1 MNPYSMSKP
10 SYGAASGPTNSG
22 PISLVISTVQLA
34 LLMLAPWAFF
44 ATLTWA
50 LMSRW
55 APRVSC
61 SVFTDAS
68 EVHLYHSIR
77 LVVLC
82 FFGSLV
88 VLLMVCAAMCRVQWL
103 RKGGRIGEAEPRY
116 MKKYYSITDLDFY
129 DNVNPA
135 RSFGKEMLDA
145 GRVIFTKGS
154 RLDYHRSFA
163 HLGARGVGNRMWQS
177 AVQDDPEKVVA
188 VHQNGSTFCVVPIIA
203 ANDQALP
210 ATFDFWAAG
219 KDCCG
224 ETGAGFACGA
234 AKSAVARGCLTQQMS
249 LGQQASS
256 RAFALL
262 FYILYDL
269 RDMLPLG
276 LSVMLIAVE
285 EYNYRQAVRF
295 AEVGFHLESVHPLFF
310 EWTANPIGDMSV
322 PREEA
327 FAMYF
332 MTNLVFLLGTFL
344 LVVVGYVCFL
354 RAKN

>member
-55 APRVSC
+55 
-61 SVFTDAS
+61 
-68 EVHLYHSIR
+68 VHLYHSIR

-103 RKGGRIGEAEPRY
+103 RKGGRIGEAEPRLLRAYFWWGGLAVLCLVAFIAGSVVGTMIGDSY

-163 HLGARGVGNRMWQS
+163 
-177 AVQDDPEKVVA
+177 
-188 VHQNGSTFCVVPIIA
+188 HQNGSTFCVVPIIA

-234 AKSAVARGCLTQQMS
+234 AKSAVARGGL
-249 LGQQASS
+249 
-256 RAFALL
+256 RLL
-262 FYILYDL
+262 DPA
-269 RDMLPLG
+269 D
-276 LSVMLIAVE
+276 

>member
-1 MNPYSMSKP
+1 MSKP

-55 APRVSC
+55 
-61 SVFTDAS
+61 
-68 EVHLYHSIR
+68 VHLYHSIR

-103 RKGGRIGEAEPRY
+103 RKGY

-188 VHQNGSTFCVVPIIA
+188 VRFAPLSTTHQNGSTFCVVPIIA